1 MAGDLGNLATA
12 KAVVE
17 RAVSAFGR
25 IDSLIVNHGVLDPVS
40 KVADANVDEWK
51 TSFDIGFFGV
61 VALVISRFCRRLWGL
76 TNKGIDQGIDY

>member
-1 MAGDLGNLATA
+1 MAGDLGNLATV

-17 RAVSAFGR
+17 KAVSAFGR

-40 KVADANVDEWK
+40 KIADANIEEWK

-61 VALVISRFCRRLWGL
+61 VALVIPKFSGVM
-76 TNKGIDQGIDY
+76 TD

>member
-17 RAVSAFGR
+17 KAVSAFGR

-40 KVADANVDEWK
+40 KVADANMEEWK

-61 VALVISRFCRRLWGL
+61 VALVINSSSAGGLWL
-76 TNKGIDQGIDY
+76 ANKGADQGIDY